1 MKTVSDRSIKS
12 DRPSQE
18 VYSDGHRIRSLNHAK
33 RPPMMWPAEE
43 QRQAF
48 RAPYACPVSFLAMG
62 QVGHGEILNLGNGGG
77 RIRTSLDFLERGTII
92 RAQIQI
98 SNPPISVPVFGL
110 VRWVKKESKAMYEIG
125 LQFLS

>member
-1 MKTVSDRSIKS
+1 MTTASELTAKPRGHQRDISYD
-12 DRPSQE
+12 
-18 VYSDGHRIRSLNHAK
+18 HRIAPLNQAK
-33 RPPMMWPAEE
+33 SPPMRWPAKE

-48 RAPYACPVSFLAMG
+48 RAPYDSPVSFLAMG

-77 RIRTSLDFLERGTII
+77 KIRTSLHFLERGTVI
-92 RAQIQI
+92 RAQIKF

-110 VRWVKKESKAMYEIG
+110 VRWVKKESKGMYEIG